1 MDLDKARELFGIP
14 QTASFDE
21 VLKAK
26 KKLTDM
32 KELDGDAAS
41 TVEAAYDM
49 LLILAEESARRSRL
63 QRCPVR
69 GCSEGEAS

>member
-41 TVEAAYDM
+41 TV
-49 LLILAEESARRSRL
+49 
-63 QRCPVR
+63 
-69 GCSEGEAS
+69 SEKSTFFSFSIVGNHS